1 MNFDLVATSI
11 GVLTYFGIFALMAI
25 SLNLQYG
32 VAGVPNFGQALFV
45 SIGAYT
51 TGVTYTRLLPL
62 LAGRDVLDPCGTTLG
77 QALQMRSEIMA
88 TQPIPGFIN
97 FGLTLIIACI
107 IGGAVGYG
115 LSYIT
120 LRLKEEWF
128 LALVLLVGGEI
139 VRITVRGYEP
149 IICASNGVS
158 AVAQPFNFLAD
169 SQASSIA
176 LMLLA
181 LGLALVAYLYAERLI
196 RSPFGRLLKAIREND
211 SVARSLGKDVA
222 RIRAQVMLIG
232 SIIAAIAGVLFAV
245 NLGFV
250 SSNDYVVALTL
261 DVWVMIVLG
270 GMGNNRGALLG
281 ALLITILDRATAI
294 IAVQMSMSDINI
306 EFNYVR
312 FILFGVILLLMLR
325 FRPQGI
331 LPESRKTTDAH
342 NVLAER

>member
-211 SVARSLGKDVA
+211 GVARSLGKDVA

>member
-11 GVLTYFGIFALMAI
+11 GVLTYFGISGLMAI